1 MKIVSIGIF
10 VFLLLNGMPLFS
22 QQQGNFLFF
31 ESNMSL
37 FNPAFTG
44 SQGALVGI
52 QYKSSWMGVEG
63 GPKQAGLLY
72 HSKQKNKASW
82 GLNIQNQ
89 SVFIENQGVVSA
101 DYSYALQLGAKSQ
114 LFLGV
119 KAGAVYNNI
128 DANGLSRI
136 TTESNP
142 YLNAL
147 NNYVHPLL
155 GAGLLLK
162 VNATYFGASIPN
174 FLNVKRY
181 KDADG
186 FEVTASDKPQLFL
199 STGTRIP
206 LIGELSIQTALM
218 YRMIQQSANY
228 MAAMGMLDYKDKLA
242 LGFGVS
248 NNEYVSALIRTK
260 AFSKMEIG
268 FGYEFGLRTSATSLN
283 ESGLEVMLQY
293 QLD

>member
-1 MKIVSIGIF
+1 
-10 VFLLLNGMPLFS
+10 
-22 QQQGNFLFF
+22 
-31 ESNMSL
+31 MSL

-44 SQGALVGI
+44 SKGALVGL
-52 QYKSSWMGVEG
+52 QYKSSWMGIEG
-63 GPKQAGLLY
+63 GPKEASLLY

-82 GLNIQNQ
+82 GVNIQNQ

-128 DANGLSRI
+128 DVNGLSRI
-136 TTESNP
+136 TTESNQ
-142 YLNAL
+142 YLNSL

-181 KDADG
+181 KDTEG
-186 FEVTASDKPQLFL
+186 FVVTATDKPQLFL
-199 STGTRIP
+199 SAGTRIP
-206 LIGELSIQTALM
+206 LLGGLSIQPAFM
-218 YRMIQQSANY
+218 YRMIQQSPNY
-228 MAAMGMLDYKDKLA
+228 VTAVGMLDYKDKLA
-242 LGFGVS
+242 LGIGVA
-248 NNEYVSALIRTK
+248 NNEHISALVRTK

-268 FGYEFGLRTSATSLN
+268 FGYEFGLRTAATSLN
-283 ESGLEVMLQY
+283 ESGLEVLFQY